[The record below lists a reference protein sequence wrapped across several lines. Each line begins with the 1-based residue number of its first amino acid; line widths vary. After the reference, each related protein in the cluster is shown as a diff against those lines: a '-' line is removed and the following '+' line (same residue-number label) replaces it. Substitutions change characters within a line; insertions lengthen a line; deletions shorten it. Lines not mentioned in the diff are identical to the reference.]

1 MLIEFRTTCKICS
14 FLLLLSLLS
23 AEIPEIKGYVNRK
36 NMSEFLSSGKIGR
49 SNSSNNKDGELIV
62 EIWTIRL
69 QDYLD

>member
-36 NMSEFLSSGKIGR
+36 NMSEFLSYEKIGR

-62 EIWTIRL
+62 KI
-69 QDYLD
+69 